1 MADEPVHAAAVDRPG
16 RHWPLRMMSA
26 VVLVVLG
33 GAVVA
38 SCVTTQNVIRHQ
50 ERLILQERTGEA
62 AAVLGSAF
70 AGVQDSLQLM
80 GRIAGTGHGHKHLFA
95 SAARSVLTGPGQGLL
110 VTTQR
115 GASMRVTATAG
126 TAPAIGQAISGAQA
140 QLGRRALS
148 TTGMVSGLVQQGAQ
162 RWLDFALGGG
172 AGPGTVVWW
181 EAPLSQA
188 ITTGPSPGS
197 PWGNLEIAVYLS
209 ARPDPSALIAATTKH
224 LPLAGLQ
231 YPFRV
236 GHDTWLLVTASTF
249 PLVGSLVKDT
259 PWIILVMGGLAVALI
274 VTVVEA
280 QGRKRDYAAAQVHQK
295 TASLQATMA
304 ELQAAQAQLVRQE
317 KLAAVGQL
325 ASTVG
330 HELRNPLAVI
340 TNALYL
346 LEVAAG
352 ENDMMRRHLATA
364 KRETSAATLIVS
376 DLLDYSAGREPMLAP
391 VQVAD
396 LISEALS
403 VVPPPTGVQVAG
415 HSDPELFVTAD
426 RDQLRQALLN
436 LITNG
441 YEAMP
446 DGGTLTVSAT
456 SAGDAAQITVTD
468 TGLGMSDETRQ
479 NIFTPFFTAK
489 ARGIG
494 LGLAVTKRVVEAHG
508 GTITVEST
516 PSAGSSFTI
525 TVPAAAMAR
534 VAQ

>member
-1 MADEPVHAAAVDRPG
+1 MADGPVHAPAADSLG

-38 SCVTTQNVIRHQ
+38 SCVITLNVIRHQ

-62 AAVLGSAF
+62 AAVLRSAF
-70 AGVQDSLQLM
+70 AGVQNSLQLL
-80 GRIAGTGHGHKHLFA
+80 GNIAGSGPGNRRLFA
-95 SAARSVLTGPGQGLL
+95 TAAREVLTGPGQVLL
-110 VTTQR
+110 VTAQR
-115 GASMRVTATAG
+115 GASMRVIAAAG
-126 TAPAIGQAISGAQA
+126 AAPAIGQAIPGAQA

-148 TTGMVSGLVQQGAQ
+148 TAGMVSGLVRQGAR
-162 RWLDFALGGG
+162 RWLDFALN
-172 AGPGTVVWW
+172 AGPGTVVW
-181 EAPLSQA
+181 EELPLSRA
-188 ITTGPSPGS
+188 ITTRPSPGS
-197 PWGNLEIAVYLS
+197 PWGLLDIALYLS
-209 ARPDPSALIAATTKH
+209 PRPDPSTLIAATTEH

-231 YPFRV
+231 YQFRV
-236 GHDTWLLVTASTF
+236 GHDTWLLVTTSTF

-259 PWIILVMGGLAVALI
+259 PWIILVMGGLAVALT
-274 VTVVEA
+274 VTVVEV
-280 QGRKRDYAAAQVHQK
+280 QGRRRAYAAAQVREK
-295 TASLQATMA
+295 TASLQTAMA

-352 ENDMMRRHLATA
+352 ENDMMRRHIATA

-403 VVPPPTGVQVAG
+403 VVPPPAGVQVAG
-415 HSDPELFVTAD
+415 HGDPELFVTAD

-446 DGGTLTVSAT
+446 DGGSLTVSAA
-456 SAGDAAQITVTD
+456 SAGGSAQITVTD
-468 TGLGMSDETRQ
+468 TGLGMSDETCR
-479 NIFTPFFTAK
+479 NIFTPFFTGK

-508 GTITVEST
+508 GTITVESV

-525 TVPAAAMAR
+525 TVPAAAMAS
-534 VAQ
+534 VPQ

>member
-1 MADEPVHAAAVDRPG
+1 MADGPVDAPASGHR
-16 RHWPLRMMSA
+16 RRWPLRVTSA
-26 VVLVVLG
+26 AVLVILG

-38 SCVTTQNVIRHQ
+38 SSVITLNVIRHQ

-62 AAVLGSAF
+62 AAVLSNAF
-70 AGVQDSLQLM
+70 ASVQDSLQLL
-80 GRIAGTGHGHKHLFA
+80 GSIAGSGPGNRHLFV
-95 SAARSVLTGPGQGLL
+95 SSARSVLTGPGQGLL

-115 GASMRVTATAG
+115 GASMRVIAAAG
-126 TAPAIGQAISGAQA
+126 AAPAVGQAIPGAQA

-148 TTGMVSGLVQQGAQ
+148 TAGMVSGLVQQGTR
-162 RWLDFALGGG
+162 RWLDFALGGS

-188 ITTGPSPGS
+188 IAIAPSPGS
-197 PWGNLEIAVYLS
+197 PWGYLDIALYLS
-209 ARPDPSALIAATTKH
+209 PRPDPSALIVATTKH
-224 LPLAGLQ
+224 LPLAGVQ

-259 PWIILVMGGLAVALI
+259 PWIILVMGGLAVALT

-280 QGRKRDYAAAQVHQK
+280 QGRRRDYAAAQVREK
-295 TASLQATMA
+295 TASLQTALA
-304 ELQAAQAQLVRQE
+304 ELQTAQAQLVRQE

-396 LISEALS
+396 LITEALS
-403 VVPPPTGVQVAG
+403 VVPPPAGVQVAG
-415 HSDPELFVTAD
+415 HGDPDLSVTAD

-446 DGGTLTVSAT
+446 DGGSLTVSAT
-456 SAGDAAQITVTD
+456 SAGGSAHITVTD
-468 TGLGMSDETRQ
+468 TGLGMSDETCQ
-479 NIFTPFFTAK
+479 NIFTPFFTSK

-508 GTITVEST
+508 GTITVTST

-525 TVPAAAMAR
+525 TVPAAVMAS
-534 VAQ
+534 VPQ

>member
-1 MADEPVHAAAVDRPG
+1 
-16 RHWPLRMMSA
+16 
-26 VVLVVLG
+26 
-33 GAVVA
+33 
-38 SCVTTQNVIRHQ
+38 
-50 ERLILQERTGEA
+50 
-62 AAVLGSAF
+62 
-70 AGVQDSLQLM
+70 
-80 GRIAGTGHGHKHLFA
+80 
-95 SAARSVLTGPGQGLL
+95 
-110 VTTQR
+110 
-115 GASMRVTATAG
+115 MRVIAAAG
-126 TAPAIGQAISGAQA
+126 TAPAIGQAIPDAQA

-148 TTGMVSGLVQQGAQ
+148 TAGMVSGLMQQGAR
-162 RWLDFALGGG
+162 RWLYFALGGG

-188 ITTGPSPGS
+188 ITIGPSPGS
-197 PWGNLEIAVYLS
+197 PWGNLDIAVYLS

-236 GHDTWLLVTASTF
+236 GHDTWLLVTTSTF

-259 PWIILVMGGLAVALI
+259 PWIILVMGGLAVALT

-280 QGRKRDYAAAQVHQK
+280 QGRRRDYAAAQVREK
-295 TASLQATMA
+295 TASLQTALA

-317 KLAAVGQL
+317 KLAAMGQL

-396 LISEALS
+396 LVSEALS
-403 VVPPPTGVQVAG
+403 VVPPPTGVQVGRARRAG
-415 HSDPELFVTAD
+415 TVVTAD

-446 DGGTLTVSAT
+446 DGGVLTVSAA
-456 SAGDAAQITVTD
+456 SAGDRRR
-468 TGLGMSDETRQ
+468 S
-479 NIFTPFFTAK
+479 P
-489 ARGIG
+489 
-494 LGLAVTKRVVEAHG
+494 
-508 GTITVEST
+508 
-516 PSAGSSFTI
+516 
-525 TVPAAAMAR
+525 
-534 VAQ
+534 

>member
-1 MADEPVHAAAVDRPG
+1 MADGPVHAPAVGSLG
-16 RHWPLRMMSA
+16 RRWPLRMMSA
-26 VVLVVLG
+26 VILVVLG

-38 SCVTTQNVIRHQ
+38 FSLITLNVIRHQ

-70 AGVQDSLQLM
+70 SSVQTSLQLL
-80 GRIAGTGHGHKHLFA
+80 GGIAGSDPGSPRLFA
-95 SAARSVLTGPGQGLL
+95 SAARSVLTAPGQGLL
-110 VTTQR
+110 VTVQR
-115 GASMRVTATAG
+115 GDSMRVIAAAG
-126 TAPAIGQAISGAQA
+126 AAPAVGQAIPGAQA

-148 TTGMVSGLVQQGAQ
+148 TAGMVSGLVWQGG
-162 RWLDFALGGG
+162 RRLLEFALGGG
-172 AGPGTVVWW
+172 AGPGTVVW
-181 EAPLSQA
+181 EESPLSQVTLA
-188 ITTGPSPGS
+188 KPSPAS
-197 PWGNLEIAVYLS
+197 PFGYLDIALYLS
-209 ARPDPSALIAATTKH
+209 ARPDPSTLIAATTMH

-231 YPFRV
+231 YPFPV
-236 GHDTWLLVTASTF
+236 GHDTWLLVTTSTF

-259 PWIILVMGGLAVALI
+259 PWIILVMGGLAVALT

-280 QGRKRDYAAAQVHQK
+280 QGRRRDYAAAQVREK
-295 TASLQATMA
+295 TASLQTAMA

-340 TNALYL
+340 MNALYL

-376 DLLDYSAGREPMLAP
+376 DLLDYSAGREPMMAP
-391 VQVAD
+391 VPVAG

-403 VVPPPTGVQVAG
+403 VVPPPAGVQVAE
-415 HSDPELFVTAD
+415 HCDPELVVTAD
-426 RDQLRQALLN
+426 RDQLRQAILN

-446 DGGTLTVSAT
+446 DGGVLTVSAA
-456 SAGDAAQITVTD
+456 SAGGSAQITVTD
-468 TGLGMSDETRQ
+468 TGLGMSDETSQ
-479 NIFTPFFTAK
+479 NIFTPFFTGK

-516 PSAGSSFTI
+516 LSAGSSFTI
-525 TVPAAAMAR
+525 TVPAAAMAS
-534 VAQ
+534 VPQ

>member
-1 MADEPVHAAAVDRPG
+1 MADEPVQAAAVDSPG

-26 VVLVVLG
+26 VTLVVLG
-33 GAVVA
+33 GAVLA
-38 SCVTTQNVIRHQ
+38 LCVITLNVIRHQ

-70 AGVQDSLQLM
+70 ASVQDSLQLL
-80 GRIAGTGHGHKHLFA
+80 GSIAGSGPGNRQLFV
-95 SAARSVLTGPGQGLL
+95 SSARSVLTGPGQGVL
-110 VTTQR
+110 VTVQR
-115 GASMRVTATAG
+115 GADMRVIAAAG
-126 TAPAIGQAISGAQA
+126 AAPAIGQAIPGAQA

-148 TTGMVSGLVQQGAQ
+148 TAGMVSGLVQQGAR

-172 AGPGTVVWW
+172 AGPGTVVW
-181 EAPLSQA
+181 EELPLSQA
-188 ITTGPSPGS
+188 ITTAPSAES
-197 PWGNLEIAVYLS
+197 PWRYLEIALYLS

-236 GHDTWLLVTASTF
+236 GHDTWLLVTTSTF

-259 PWIILVMGGLAVALI
+259 PWIILVMGGLAVALT
-274 VTVVEA
+274 VTVVEV
-280 QGRKRDYAAAQVHQK
+280 QGRRRAYAAAQVREK
-295 TASLQATMA
+295 TASLQTALA

-317 KLAAVGQL
+317 KMAAVGQL

-352 ENDMMRRHLATA
+352 ENDMVRRHLGTA

-391 VQVAD
+391 VQVAN

-403 VVPPPTGVQVAG
+403 VVPPPAGVQVAG
-415 HSDPELFVTAD
+415 HGDPDLFVTAD

-446 DGGTLTVSAT
+446 DGGSLTVSAA
-456 SAGDAAQITVTD
+456 SAGGSAQITVTD

-479 NIFTPFFTAK
+479 NIFTPFFTGK

-508 GTITVEST
+508 GTITVAST
-516 PSAGSSFTI
+516 PSVGSSFTI
-525 TVPAAAMAR
+525 TVPTVAMAS
-534 VAQ
+534 VPQ

>member
-1 MADEPVHAAAVDRPG
+1 MADGPVDAPASGHR
-16 RHWPLRMMSA
+16 RRWPLRVTSA
-26 VVLVVLG
+26 AVLVILG

-38 SCVTTQNVIRHQ
+38 SSVITLNVIRHQ
-50 ERLILQERTGEA
+50 ERLILQERTEE
-62 AAVLGSAF
+62 AAVLSNAF
-70 AGVQDSLQLM
+70 ASVQDSLQLL
-80 GRIAGTGHGHKHLFA
+80 GSIAGSGPGNRHLFV
-95 SAARSVLTGPGQGLL
+95 SSARSVLTGPGQGLL

-115 GASMRVTATAG
+115 GASMRVIAAAG
-126 TAPAIGQAISGAQA
+126 AAPAVGQAIPGAQA

-148 TTGMVSGLVQQGAQ
+148 TAGMVSGLVQQGTR
-162 RWLDFALGGG
+162 RWLDFALGGS

-188 ITTGPSPGS
+188 IAIAPSPGS
-197 PWGNLEIAVYLS
+197 PWGYLDIALYLS
-209 ARPDPSALIAATTKH
+209 PRPDPSALIVATTKH
-224 LPLAGLQ
+224 LPLAGVQ

-259 PWIILVMGGLAVALI
+259 PWIILVMGGLAVALT

-280 QGRKRDYAAAQVHQK
+280 LGRRRDYAATQVRER
-295 TASLQATMA
+295 TASLQTAIA

-396 LISEALS
+396 LITEALS
-403 VVPPPTGVQVAG
+403 VVPPPAGVQVAG
-415 HSDPELFVTAD
+415 HGDPDLSVTAD

-446 DGGTLTVSAT
+446 DGGSLTVSAT
-456 SAGDAAQITVTD
+456 SAGGSAHITVTD
-468 TGLGMSDETRQ
+468 TGLGMSDETCQ
-479 NIFTPFFTAK
+479 NIFTPFFTSK

-508 GTITVEST
+508 GTITVTST

-525 TVPAAAMAR
+525 TVPAAVMAS
-534 VAQ
+534 VPQ